1 MIWPIVFF
9 SIVGIAG
16 LVAIKKP
23 GVAFALLISMF
34 GIEQFFQ
41 TQSGFFISNRR
52 AVNLSIGFVIAIATI
67 FSASRN
73 RKVLNQPGAVQILT
87 IVLFG
92 YAFLSSIWTPGTE
105 AFEARWYS
113 SIPYLAV
120 FLFAGPVLT
129 QEKGAVKD
137 GLRWTLFIGVPLLF
151 LTAYYC
157 EWGSRGLKLAI
168 PTREGNRLIY
178 ESLPLA
184 IASFASYVGVTAL
197 VVHTRMPFA
206 MFFRLAV
213 LGTSVYI
220 AFLTQSRGQAI
231 ASIAVAATIYPV
243 ANQIKNAKGILISVI
258 GLSIFGGIIY
268 LIVSQIKTG
277 RWQADRVESAVLGRQ
292 AMWTTMLN
300 SWFFCGDM
308 RIFTGLGAAASFH
321 YVGFYP
327 HNLPVEILTEL
338 GIVGFCIFATII
350 WISVVN
356 SFLVLKRLNKYPEI
370 RGEVLVLLGLM
381 FLSLLL
387 CLKEGS
393 LYTWPVMFFFAIC
406 LSQKEKETRSNL
418 DTQKR
423 WADFYRRQQMAAGAM
438 SEQPMPSSD
447 HFPNRR

>member
-1 MIWPIVFF
+1 
-9 SIVGIAG
+9 
-16 LVAIKKP
+16 
-23 GVAFALLISMF
+23 MF

-52 AVNLSIGFVIAIATI
+52 AVNLSIGFVIAIGTI

-92 YAFLSSIWTPGTE
+92 YAFLSSMWTPG
-105 AFEARWYS
+105 
-113 SIPYLAV
+113 YLAV

-168 PTREGNRLIY
+168 PTREGDKLIY

-220 AFLTQSRGQAI
+220 AFLRSPWA
-231 ASIAVAATIYPV
+231 P
-243 ANQIKNAKGILISVI
+243 
-258 GLSIFGGIIY
+258 
-268 LIVSQIKTG
+268 
-277 RWQADRVESAVLGRQ
+277 D
-292 AMWTTMLN
+292 
-300 SWFFCGDM
+300 D
-308 RIFTGLGAAASFH
+308 
-321 YVGFYP
+321 VGYD
-327 HNLPVEILTEL
+327 V
-338 GIVGFCIFATII
+338 
-350 WISVVN
+350 
-356 SFLVLKRLNKYPEI
+356 K
-370 RGEVLVLLGLM
+370 
-381 FLSLLL
+381 
-387 CLKEGS
+387 
-393 LYTWPVMFFFAIC
+393 
-406 LSQKEKETRSNL
+406 
-418 DTQKR
+418 
-423 WADFYRRQQMAAGAM
+423 
-438 SEQPMPSSD
+438 
-447 HFPNRR
+447 